1 MREVATNPVVL
12 ILMMLAIYR
21 FSLFLRLR
29 SGSPLANPLMVSTLL
44 VIGYLKLFGIRYD
57 DFMQTGRMVGFWLQP
72 AIVCLAIPMYQQWP
86 RIRSQWL
93 PIAASQLVGSV
104 VGIVSGVLFAH
115 WLGAS
120 HDVSQSL
127 AAKSV
132 TMPIALEITHVLD
145 GIPAV
150 SVAAVLLA
158 GLTGQFIGFW
168 ILRHSH
174 IRNPISHSIAQG
186 TASHAIGIAA
196 SLEISGHFAAY
207 ATLGLIFNG
216 ILTSFLAPII
226 VPLLAV

>member
-1 MREVATNPVVL
+1 M
-12 ILMMLAIYR
+12 
-21 FSLFLRLR
+21 
-29 SGSPLANPLMVSTLL
+29 
-44 VIGYLKLFGIRYD
+44 
-57 DFMQTGRMVGFWLQP
+57 
-72 AIVCLAIPMYQQWP
+72 
-86 RIRSQWL
+86 
-93 PIAASQLVGSV
+93 
-104 VGIVSGVLFAH
+104 
-115 WLGAS
+115 
-120 HDVSQSL
+120 
-127 AAKSV
+127 
-132 TMPIALEITHVLD
+132 LD

-226 VPLLAV
+226 VPLLGYLKAKLQRS